1 MQMRLSDYKL
11 LAFLLVVALHAV
23 AYFDNQ
29 ITSGMGVLTRARDI
43 ASNRPEARA
52 AAAQQERVLTQAK
65 NAASNR
71 LVWLDNYQAAINESK
86 ATGKPIFLEF
96 RCGP

>member
-1 MQMRLSDYKL
+1 MRRTLKDYKL
-11 LAFLLVVALHAV
+11 LAFLLVVTLLTV

-29 ITSGMGVLTRARDI
+29 NASGMGD
-43 ASNRPEARA
+43 
-52 AAAQQERVLTQAK
+52 LTQAK
-65 NAASNR
+65 IAASDG
-71 LVWLDNYQAAINESK
+71 LVWLDNYQAAIKESK